1 MAREQN
7 IDPARAA
14 AQAFEEGSAALDAG
28 HLDKAETAFRRA
40 GDLEPSHMEAQ
51 FQLGRLLAKM
61 LRMEEAEPYLQRVR
75 EARPDSAPAHHA
87 HGVALG
93 VLGRRDEAEAAF
105 RRALE
110 IHPGW
115 TVAEKDLGDLKR
127 SPGGGG
133 VDKRN
138 LARWPILMSEFTD
151 LADVARRY
159 VVAEAGAESGE
170 VEFTIGPTTR
180 VFTLGSCFAQNLA
193 EALAK
198 TGTPTA
204 HFPYVEDINSTF
216 ANRYLLE
223 WLLGRLKAGP
233 TAGYFDS
240 QYGASTRDE
249 LRSALE
255 RADVIIF
262 TVGVAPCFFDRE
274 SGEFVLPR
282 ASSVS
287 LWAQDN
293 IFRTTTVEENK
304 DNILAIIEAAKSL
317 NADVKIVLTVSPVPL
332 KATLEMASVVQAD
345 CISKS
350 ILRVA
355 VHEVMGQGIDGV
367 VYWPSFEI
375 ARWLSAYFPGAFG
388 EDDGRSRHVSKAV
401 IEIILELFLER
412 YGA

>member
-1 MAREQN
+1 MARDLNMDQ
-7 IDPARAA
+7 ARAA

-28 HLDKAETAFRRA
+28 LLDKAEVAFRRA

-61 LRMEEAEPYLQRVR
+61 LRMEEAEPYLRRVR
-75 EARPDSAPAHHA
+75 EARPESAPAHHA

-105 RRALE
+105 HRALE
-110 IHPGW
+110 INPGW
-115 TVAEKDLGDLKR
+115 TVAEMDLGDLKR
-127 SPGGGG
+127 PTAGGG

-138 LARWPILMSEFTD
+138 LARWPILMSEFAD

-159 VVAEAGAESGE
+159 VVAEAGK

-223 WLLGRLKAGP
+223 WLLGRLEAGP

-240 QYGASTRDE
+240 KYGAPMRDE
-249 LRSALE
+249 LRVALE
-255 RADVIIF
+255 QADVIIF
-262 TVGVAPCFFDRE
+262 TVGVAPCFFERE
-274 SGEFVLPR
+274 SGAFVLPR
-282 ASSVS
+282 ASNVS

-304 DNILAIIEAAKSL
+304 DNILAIINAAKSL
-317 NADVKIVLTVSPVPL
+317 NAGVNIVLTVSPVPL

-355 VHEVMGQGIDGV
+355 VHEVMGQRIDGV

-401 IEIILELFLER
+401 IEVILELFLER

>member
-1 MAREQN
+1 MATELN
-7 IDPARAA
+7 MDAARAA

-75 EARPDSAPAHHA
+75 EARPASAPAHHA

-115 TVAEKDLGDLKR
+115 TVAEKDLADLNAA
-127 SPGGGG
+127 PGGGG
-133 VDKRN
+133 VDKRK
-138 LARWPILMSEFTD
+138 LARWPILMSEFAD
-151 LADVARRY
+151 LRDMARRH
-159 VVAEAGAESGE
+159 VVADAGEAG
-170 VEFTIGPTTR
+170 FTIGPTTR

-193 EALAK
+193 EALSK

-223 WLLGRLKAGP
+223 WLLGRLKTGP
-233 TAGYFDS
+233 TAGYFDAK
-240 QYGASTRDE
+240 YGAPMRDE
-249 LRSALE
+249 LRVALE
-255 RADVIIF
+255 QADVIIF
-262 TVGVAPCFFDRE
+262 TVGVAPCFFERE
-274 SGEFVLPR
+274 SGAFVLPR

-350 ILRVA
+350 TLRVA

-375 ARWLSAYFPGAFG
+375 ARWLSAYFPATFGA
-388 EDDGRSRHVSKAV
+388 DDGRSRHVSKAV
-401 IEIILELFLER
+401 IEVILELFLER